1 MSESMVE
8 SFIQFVFI
16 VRQVGYYQNM
26 SKITGRLFPFIFAF
40 L

>member
-16 VRQVGYYQNM
+16 VRQVEDYQNIL
-26 SKITGRLFPFIFAF
+26 KISGRLFPFIFAF